1 MLPSLGFQEIL
12 VVAVLALLVVGP
24 KDLPLLLRRIG
35 QFTAKMRSLAAE
47 FRAGFDELA
56 RQAELDALKKEV
68 QALKEAQPLR
78 EFTQAVTDFANGA
91 HLGDPTP
98 EQPAPTPSPVSPP
111 QPAPEDPAPQPSP
124 IAPPTPMPEDP
135 APRPSPVAPPTPTPF
150 PGPPPQPIMQDAP
163 QAVGG
168 V

>member
-35 QFTAKMRSLAAE
+35 QFSAKMRALAAE

-68 QALKEAQPLR
+68 QALKNAQPLR
-78 EFTQAVTDFANGA
+78 EFSQVVTDFANGRDFA
-91 HLGDPTP
+91 GEP
-98 EQPAPTPSPVSPP
+98 ELPAPAPSPTSPP
-111 QPAPEDPAPQPSP
+111 EPAPENPAPQPDP
-124 IAPPTPMPEDP
+124 VAPPAPSTPDRPSPM
-135 APRPSPVAPPTPTPF
+135 PSPVAPPAQTPF
-150 PGPPPQPIMQDAP
+150 PGPPPQPVMLDA
-163 QAVGG
+163 ARVIGSA
-168 V
+168 

>member
-35 QFTAKMRSLAAE
+35 QFSAKMRAMAAE

-78 EFTQAVTDFANGA
+78 EFGQAVTDFANGRDFA
-91 HLGDPTP
+91 LEP
-98 EQPAPTPSPVSPP
+98 EFPAPASSAASSP
-111 QPAPEDPAPQPSP
+111 QPGPEDPAPAPDAALPPPPLSP
-124 IAPPTPMPEDP
+124 E
-135 APRPSPVAPPTPTPF
+135 RPSPASSAAAAPAQAPF
-150 PGPPPQPIMQDAP
+150 AGPPPQPVMQELPHAIGS
-163 QAVGG
+163 A
-168 V
+168 